1 MKDNGKTEA
10 VQHCATCQHLGKSER
25 CQNCRNGN
33 PPADAAAYDLLWE
46 DAAREFT
53 PGEVV
58 MWEGS
63 ECTVLS
69 VCESDGA
76 KMLELLKI
84 DVDEGNSGEFRL
96 CRSLVAAAHCAKRV
110 KELTAKEYA
119 EKLRTYFGKPEI
131 GELDIKDCFCEERN
145 CKGCAFDTDTN
156 CVAAVVMFDPER
168 ALQMIQEAENR
179 DKRDKPK
186 GKTYRED
193 FFEKF
198 PNADRMSTG
207 SPMPCRNKLYF
218 AAAPCSAKPHFNCD
232 ECWNEVMPE
241 EGGN

>member
-1 MKDNGKTEA
+1 MKDNGKLEA
-10 VQHCATCQHLGKSER
+10 VKHCGTCRHQGNTDLCIH
-25 CQNCRNGN
+25 CRNGN

-46 DAAREFT
+46 NDAREFT

-76 KMLELLKI
+76 KMLELLKL
-84 DVDEGNSGEFRL
+84 DVDEGNSGEFLL
-96 CRSLVAAAHCAKRV
+96 CRNLVAAAHCAKRV

-119 EKLRTYFGKPEI
+119 EKLREYFGKPVS
-131 GELDIKDCFCEERN
+131 GELDIKDCFCSTRD
-145 CKGCAFDTDTN
+145 CPGCAFDAEPSCT
-156 CVAAVVMFDPER
+156 AAVVMFDPER

-198 PNADRMSTG
+198 PNADRTAAG
-207 SPMPCRNKLYF
+207 LPMPCRNKLYF
-218 AAAPCSAKPHFNCD
+218 AAAPCSGNPRYNCD
-232 ECWNEVMPE
+232 DCWNEVMPE
-241 EGGN
+241 EEK